1 MINRFICAGNL
12 NVDLTFPVERLPA
25 EHEKLRCRD
34 SVLHYGGSAA
44 NTAYWLARLGQ
55 PVQMLG
61 CVGDDPF
68 GALAVAALAEVGIDT
83 GLIQRTRH
91 SLTGMAAIFAS
102 SGSKRMVTSGGA
114 NAHFNPAEVDGGIF
128 GPGTHLHVATSLNE
142 IALPL
147 VRLAKQRGATV
158 SCDLDEGPSTDMMPW
173 LDWVFMNHSELHRW
187 SGSDDPREARK
198 RLPPSTH
205 LVVTLGAS
213 GAVALGP
220 FGDYACPAFPAT
232 AVDRTGGGDAFNA
245 GFLYGLAREAGSET
259 CLRLGLLLAA
269 RVIAHEGGRPQSVDA
284 AEALAPV
291 MRGI

>member
-1 MINRFICAGNL
+1 
-12 NVDLTFPVERLPA
+12 
-25 EHEKLRCRD
+25 
-34 SVLHYGGSAA
+34 
-44 NTAYWLARLGQ
+44 
-55 PVQMLG
+55 
-61 CVGDDPF
+61 
-68 GALAVAALAEVGIDT
+68 
-83 GLIQRTRH
+83 
-91 SLTGMAAIFAS
+91 
-102 SGSKRMVTSGGA
+102 
-114 NAHFNPAEVDGGIF
+114 
-128 GPGTHLHVATSLNE
+128 LNE

-284 AEALAPV
+284 AEAVAPV
-291 MRGI
+291 MQGS